1 VRTIRTATIV
11 VSIVALFLMYLA
23 FRARPDPTPGRL
35 PGAAV
40 FEASQRLGWRCRPD
54 PQRDFGEGFYF
65 YRQRPPTMVRLL
77 NPQATDDWT
86 GLVRAQWLPDSVV
99 RGADGELEGLVRR
112 VGGWELRGDLEMLED
127 LARELT
133 R

>member
-1 VRTIRTATIV
+1 VPTLRTLAIV
-11 VSIVALFLMYLA
+11 VTIAALSVIYLA
-23 FRARPDPTPGRL
+23 FRARPEPAPGRL

-40 FEASQRLGWRCRPD
+40 FEAGQRLGWRCRPD
-54 PQRDFGEGFYF
+54 PQRDFGEVFYF
-65 YRQRPPTMVRLL
+65 YRQRPPTMARLL

-86 GLVRAQWLPDSVV
+86 DLLRAQWLPDSVV
-99 RGADGELEGLVRR
+99 RGADGELEGLVQR
-112 VGGWELRGDLEMLED
+112 VGGWELRGDLEMLEH